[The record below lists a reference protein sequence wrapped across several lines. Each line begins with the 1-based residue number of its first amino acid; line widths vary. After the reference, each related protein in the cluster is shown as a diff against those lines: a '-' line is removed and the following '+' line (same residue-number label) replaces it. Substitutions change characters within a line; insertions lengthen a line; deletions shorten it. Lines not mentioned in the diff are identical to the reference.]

1 MPKTTRRWFGLR
13 AGRDET
19 SHQSTTDGWS
29 SWPGEAADRMR
40 DASGLMR
47 DASGLV
53 RDASG
58 RVRDASHNL
67 PSLKEVRMPE
77 VRMPDV
83 RLPEMRM
90 PEVRLPDIRLPQ
102 LRRRTPWYQRAWPT
116 AAVAGIAVA
125 GGAAIAYFL
134 DPERG
139 RARRAQTVD
148 RLAGTVRRTADSAAR
163 AGRKLSSD
171 AEGWTNMVVSLPARR
186 NREPLDDATLAH
198 KVETELFRDP
208 DFDKGKVNINA
219 ENGIIVVRGEVP
231 MDVARQ
237 IEIRVRRIDGVK
249 EVQNLLHEPEFDA
262 EPKSRETETTGSES
276 TSSTAPT
283 ESTPRGM

>member
-13 AGRDET
+13 AGRDDR

-40 DASGLMR
+40 DASG
-47 DASGLV
+47 
-53 RDASG
+53 
-58 RVRDASHNL
+58 RVREASDRVREASRNL

-77 VRMPDV
+77 VRLPDV
-83 RLPEMRM
+83 RLPEMR
-90 PEVRLPDIRLPQ
+90 IPQ
-102 LRRRTPWYQRAWPT
+102 LRRPKPWYQRAWPT

-134 DPERG
+134 DPDRG

-148 RLAGTVRRTADSAAR
+148 QLAGALRRTAKSAAR

-171 AEGWTNMVVSLPARR
+171 AGGWTNMVVSLPARR
-186 NREPLDDATLAH
+186 TREPLDDATLAH

-208 DFDKGKVNINA
+208 AIDKGKINVNA
-219 ENGIIVVRGEVP
+219 ENGIVVVRGEVP
-231 MDVARQ
+231 MDIARQ

-249 EVQNLLHEPEFDA
+249 EVQNLLHEPS
-262 EPKSRETETTGSES
+262 KETERESRAAESTASES
-276 TSSTAPT
+276 STSTVPT
-283 ESTPRGM
+283 EQAKGGV